1 MFRGLQVFVSGIAL
15 AGFTLAGTAVASAQE
30 AAKPAP
36 VMTLDSDA
44 AVITILIKPDK
55 TADFESVIAKYKEA
69 LGKSENPTRKKQLE
83 GMRFFKSPM
92 AAQGNAMYIIYVDN
106 VVKGE
111 EYDITRVV
119 TEVFPVEVQTVYQ
132 KYKDSFAGR
141 QIIPL
146 NKVP

>member
-15 AGFTLAGTAVASAQE
+15 AGFTLAGAAVVSAQE
-30 AAKPAP
+30 AKPAP

-69 LGKSENPTRKKQLE
+69 LEKSENATRKQQLA
-83 GMRFFKSPM
+83 GMKFFKSPM

-111 EYDITRVV
+111 EYDITRIV

-146 NKVP
+146 NKLP

>member
-1 MFRGLQVFVSGIAL
+1 
-15 AGFTLAGTAVASAQE
+15 
-30 AAKPAP
+30 
-36 VMTLDSDA
+36 MTLDSDA

-92 AAQGNAMYIIYVDN
+92 AAQGNAMYIIYVN
-106 VVKGE
+106 PVVKGE

>member
-15 AGFTLAGTAVASAQE
+15 AGFTLAGAAVASAQE
-30 AAKPAP
+30 AKPAP
-36 VMTLDSDA
+36 ALTLDGDA

-69 LGKSENPTRKKQLE
+69 LEKSENATRKTQLA
-83 GMRFFKSPM
+83 GMKFFKSPT
-92 AAQGNAMYIIYVDN
+92 AVQGNMPYIIVVDP

-111 EYDITRVV
+111 EYDITRIV

-141 QIIPL
+141 GITVL
-146 NKVP
+146 NKIP